1 MRSSLTTAAATALL
15 LFFSLQG
22 TYAAPVDGFTTIVAR
37 DVDATNA
44 VDVTNAVDATDAV
57 DVTDAIDATD
67 ATDAVDDTDATATT
81 DAVDATDATTDDPIA
96 SAVAA
101 GVAAGAAAAK
111 PVDAHLNCDGF
122 EELCDAN
129 CYAIL
134 CQGKPTLL

>member
-22 TYAAPVDGFTTIVAR
+22 TYAAPVDGLTTIVVR

-57 DVTDAIDATD
+57 AVTD
-67 ATDAVDDTDATATT
+67 ATDAVDDTDTTATT
-81 DAVDATDATTDDPIA
+81 DAVDATDVTDVPIA

-101 GVAAGAAAAK
+101 GEAAAK
-111 PVDAHLNCDGF
+111 PVDARLDCNGL